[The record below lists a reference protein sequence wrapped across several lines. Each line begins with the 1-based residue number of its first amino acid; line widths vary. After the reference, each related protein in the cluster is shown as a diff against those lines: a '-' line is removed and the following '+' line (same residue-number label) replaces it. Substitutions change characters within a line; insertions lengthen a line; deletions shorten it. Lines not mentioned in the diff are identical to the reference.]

1 MSEII
6 HNKLVR
12 DKIPAIIT
20 ENGDKPTWHSLSDKE
35 YLTALLDKLI
45 EEAQELRESNGSLE
59 ERADVAEVLRQIDAS
74 LNFTEKTVERA
85 RIEKAKKRGG
95 FSLGIF
101 LDKVVTN
108 D

>member
-1 MSEII
+1 MGKII

-20 ENGDKPTWHSLSDKE
+20 KNGDEPVWHTLPESKRLA
-35 YLTALLDKLI
+35 ALLEKLI
-45 EEAQELRESNGSLE
+45 EEAKELQESNGSLE
-59 ERADVAEVLRQIDAS
+59 ERADVAEVLKEIDTLLGYDGS
-74 LNFTEKTVERA
+74 IVEAA
-85 RIEKAKKRGG
+85 RIEKAEKRGG